1 MPVRLFL
8 IFNSQFLI
16 FKAVSEAEPRHDVF
30 AVWPDL
36 FAQAGDVYIDGA
48 VEHIYFVF
56 PYPGKDLLAREHVS
70 FVFKKEFQYLEFLLV
85 SGTSCPSTE
94 AFMRFVSS
102 ERVSYLRHSFSGTF
116 SLSDVR
122 RSTAFTRATT

>member
-1 MPVRLFL
+1 MECKNKCPFVYFL

-30 AVWPDL
+30 AVWSDL

-56 PYPGKDLLAREHVS
+56 PYPGKDLLAREDVP
-70 FVFKKEFQYLEFLLV
+70 FVFKKEFQYLEFLF
-85 SGTSCPSTE
+85 G
-94 AFMRFVSS
+94 
-102 ERVSYLRHSFSGTF
+102 ERDFLSVDGGFYALR
-116 SLSDVR
+116 VE
-122 RSTAFTRATT
+122 

>member
-1 MPVRLFL
+1 MECKNKCPFVYFL

-70 FVFKKEFQYLEFLLV
+70 FVFKKEFQYLEFLFGARDFLSV
-85 SGTSCPSTE
+85 YGGFY
-94 AFMRFVSS
+94 AL
-102 ERVSYLRHSFSGTF
+102 RVE
-116 SLSDVR
+116 
-122 RSTAFTRATT
+122 